1 MSNLKKIG
9 NKLFKETTELK
20 SHDVELAL
28 VDDAKKVRGE
38 FASVAEKEDG
48 YFSFVVKAESEGE
61 EVLREYKQ
69 LLKKIESITPKLENA
84 INELGINRNNFGV
97 LEDLDNAKSKVKERI
112 SKISKNVN
120 KLKSINP

>member
-1 MSNLKKIG
+1 MSNLKNIG

-28 VDDAKKVRGE
+28 VDDAKKIRGE

-48 YFSFVVKAESEGE
+48 YFGFVVKAELEGQE
-61 EVLREYKQ
+61 ALREYKQ

>member
-1 MSNLKKIG
+1 MSNLREIG
-9 NKLFKETTELK
+9 NKLFKEATELK
-20 SHDVELAL
+20 SHEVELAL

-38 FASVAEKEDG
+38 FASVAEKEDS
-48 YFSFVVKAESEGE
+48 YFGFVVKAELEGG

-69 LLKKIESITPKLENA
+69 LLKKIESITPKLESA

-97 LEDLDNAKSKVKERI
+97 LNDLDDAKAKTKERI
-112 SKISKNVN
+112 STLSKNVN